1 MKHLLAR
8 TALPMSIGMVFG
20 VFFILSCS
28 TIEQSSPQSEPAPST
43 HQQFEEQLSSLDSQ
57 IAENPNEISLRVQ
70 KANLLVDFAKSREEP
85 SQRKPVYQNLRDL
98 FASTAQVN
106 LYTDELEPVITAAW
120 AEEQSSGMRLL
131 QQNHSET
138 IDTHFDTIIAHFE
151 NAITII
157 PDSLV
162 TYSLKATTFYRN
174 GYLNEAVKTLETAKK
189 MAESSDLEISEKLAY
204 LYLESGKLDESV
216 AIYRDLAESHPD
228 NDHFHHGLVNAYML
242 NNQHEKAVDLL
253 QLLVEKYPTRYNY
266 QEALATELYFIFEK
280 EAGLILSNPG
290 SYDPAD
296 ESIEQLINKLED
308 VHSMFDAL
316 KSDIPTNEENIYRM
330 AAFYKNSSSKLRE
343 ISTTLSLNNE
353 SKESIEALE
362 KAYLEYG
369 LPLWQR
375 LTEINPDNLEYL
387 TSLRNIYQY
396 LGMDEEAE
404 SLERSLNF

>member
-1 MKHLLAR
+1 MKHSLAR
-8 TALPMSIGMVFG
+8 TALPMLIGMTFG

-28 TIEQSSPQSEPAPST
+28 TVEQSSTQSEQPPST
-43 HQQFEEQLSSLDSQ
+43 HQQFEEQLSSLDRQ
-57 IAENPNEISLRVQ
+57 IGENPNEISLRVQ
-70 KANLLVDFAKSREEP
+70 KANLLVDYAKSREEP

-98 FASTAQVN
+98 SASTAQIN
-106 LYTDELEPVITAAW
+106 QYTDELEPVITAAW

-131 QQNHSET
+131 QQNDSET
-138 IDTHFDTIIAHFE
+138 IDTHFETIIAHFE

-174 GYLNEAVKTLETAKK
+174 GYLNEAVKTLETAKR
-189 MAESSDLEISEKLAY
+189 MAESTDLEISEKLAY

-216 AIYRDLAESHPD
+216 AIYRDLVESQPD
-228 NDHFHHGLVNAYML
+228 DDHFHHGLVNAYIL

-296 ESIEQLINKLED
+296 ESIGQLVDKLED
-308 VHSMFDAL
+308 VHSMFEAL

-330 AAFYKNSSSKLRE
+330 AAFYKNSASKLRE
-343 ISTTLSLNNE
+343 ISASLSLNNE

-362 KAYLEYG
+362 KAHLEYG
-369 LPLWQR
+369 LPLWER

-387 TSLRNIYQY
+387 TGLRNIYQN
-396 LGMDEEAE
+396 LGMEEEAE
-404 SLERSLNF
+404 SLERSINF